1 MVYQPMPP
9 SAQARVFISHA
20 RKEGAVLARRLQ
32 KDHRNKAS
40 TPGSTPCASPTSHLA
55 CSRQLSTQRQISV
68 LLVIRPGSADPTSRM
83 RRSEPLAR
91 NEMQYSV
98 DSSLG

>member
-1 MVYQPMPP
+1 MNIEPNILF
-9 SAQARVFISHA
+9 ASHQGVPFVDD
-20 RKEGAVLARRLQ
+20 EVHVHNLPQGAPFHNAL
-32 KDHRNKAS
+32 
-40 TPGSTPCASPTSHLA
+40 SPAIHGEPNFG
-55 CSRQLSTQRQISV
+55 

-98 DSSLG
+98 DSRLG